1 MKSDIVSSLRSFL
14 SYLLWAL
21 FFWCNCHSGEPST
34 VPVCSA
40 AVRRA
45 GIWEWAF
52 TKIGG
57 LICYLIVE
65 TRNIVEWISNNG
77 ALTAERKG
85 TSSWKETLLQSQR
98 SLLRR
103 AVPSAGAS
111 FNTHRSPSAGK
122 LPFSKGGMIK
132 QERKALLAVQ
142 VVRKERGNNIRDL
155 CC

>member
-1 MKSDIVSSLRSFL
+1 MKSDIVSSQHSFL
-14 SYLLWAL
+14 SYFLWTL

-34 VPVCSA
+34 VTVCSVSGGQA
-40 AVRRA
+40 F
-45 GIWEWAF
+45 GEWAF

-65 TRNIVEWISNNG
+65 TGSIVEWISNNG
-77 ALTAERKG
+77 ALKAEGKG

-103 AVPSAGAS
+103 AIPSAGGS
-111 FNTHRSPSAGK
+111 FNSHKSPSAGK

-132 QERKALLAVQ
+132 PERKAIFAVQ
-142 VVRKERGNNIRDL
+142 VIRQGRWNNIRDL